1 MCLYKSIFNVF
12 DDESMNKFNN
22 LCEFLKINYLM
33 ILFIVVDINDWKRV
47 VKNVVDFYV
56 KRGKNE
62 KSC

>member
-22 LCEFLKINYLM
+22 LCENLKINYLM
-33 ILFIVVDINDWKRV
+33 ILFIVVNINDWKRV

-62 KSC
+62 KSW